1 MSFPSLTPNLNNG
14 DDGLKIWSCTN
25 CRRRKV
31 RCDRKDPC
39 IHCTKNNVECTFPIA
54 GRVPRRNIRGVSKPH
69 KIAPKHQELLSR
81 LRSLEDMVSQLG
93 SQIEYAAID
102 ISTNNDGLDSLSIPE
117 DLVRIETPLAPSRSL
132 SDKTHS
138 NTPQESDNMIL
149 ENNGNLIVGD
159 RFWTIFCGE
168 VHINARSSISNCY
181 FHKFRLTSLK
191 VERIFEAARGPEPYS
206 FEIHNDSN
214 IESSS
219 GSRSHINYY
228 NFLLRQAD
236 AAAKYDLIHPHPS
249 QLLLLWQTYVDDIDP
264 FIKILH
270 IPSMT
275 RLIRDLR
282 GQYYSLKPA
291 TEALIFSISFAA
303 ISISAEND
311 ISQHFSTSK
320 EELLSRYRLYTEQA
334 FEKAG
339 IITSDNIESVQALAI
354 YIYTLRSNEEHK
366 FIWALSGALLR
377 IALRLNLHSDVK
389 PLTGVNALETENR
402 RRLWWQIC
410 LTDSTSHSGIAG
422 LSKFQISEDTFDTPM
437 PFNIDDA
444 NIRSSILEIQNTTPG
459 RTDLTIFLIR
469 CEIWRLSRR
478 LQVLLSVR
486 KDTRGTS
493 EDPIEFFKDAQT
505 QITETYVKHLRPD
518 IPLDNFVMTMAQLF
532 FSKVELRL
540 LEILPPDNQKVAPNT
555 QFLVQN
561 RFFTLALSTLND
573 TYSLQHEP
581 SWKPWR
587 WHIRDQTQPYHAL
600 SIILNTICRQPWD
613 SKFEQ
618 ALTSAIR
625 SIDAVPEGTPQ
636 HRHFTNL
643 LTAAQ
648 SRKGSYVTQNVANSE
663 ITNQSDQGSSMPL
676 PPPDEFL
683 PALYSNDFD
692 FTMLSDTRASTST
705 NIEAWDD
712 MVNLFDP
719 WEFGDIGGM

>member
-39 IHCTKNNVECTFPIA
+39 IHCSKNNIECTFPIA

-81 LRSLEDMVSQLG
+81 LRNLEDMVSQLG

-102 ISTNNDGLDSLSIPE
+102 ISANNDAFDSLSTPE
-117 DLVRIETPLAPSRSL
+117 DLVRIETPSAPPRSL
-132 SDKTHS
+132 SDKTQS

-168 VHINARSSISNCY
+168 V
-181 FHKFRLTSLK
+181 
-191 VERIFEAARGPEPYS
+191 ERIFEAARGPEPYS

-214 IESSS
+214 AESSS
-219 GSRSHINYY
+219 SSRSHINYY

-236 AAAKYDLIHPHPS
+236 SAAKYDLIHPHPS

-282 GQYYSLKPA
+282 GQYHSLKPA
-291 TEALIFSISFAA
+291 TEALIFSISFAS
-303 ISISAEND
+303 ISISTEND
-311 ISQHFSTSK
+311 ISPHFNTTK

-334 FEKAG
+334 FEKAR
-339 IITSDNIESVQALAI
+339 IITSDSIESVQALAI
-354 YIYTLRSNEEHK
+354 YIYALRSNEEHK
-366 FIWALSGALLR
+366 FIWTLSGTLLR
-377 IALRLNLHSDVK
+377 MALRLNLHSDVK
-389 PLTGVNALETENR
+389 PPTGANALETENQ

-410 LTDSTSHSGIAG
+410 LTDSNSLSGVTRQSGIAG
-422 LSKFQISEDTFDTPM
+422 LSKFQISEDMFDTPM
-437 PFNIDDA
+437 PSNIDDA
-444 NIRSSILEIQNTTPG
+444 NIRNSILEIQNTTPG

-478 LQVLLSVR
+478 LQALLNVR
-486 KDTRGTS
+486 KDTHGTP
-493 EDPIEFFKDAQT
+493 EDPMEFFKDAQA
-505 QITETYVKHLRPD
+505 QIAETYAKHLRLD
-518 IPLDNFVMTMAQLF
+518 IPLDNFVKTMTQLF

-540 LEILPPDNQKVAPNT
+540 LETLPPGDQKVAPNA

-561 RFFTLALSTLND
+561 RFFTLALSILND

-581 SWKPWR
+581 SWKPWN

-613 SKFEQ
+613 SKFEE

-625 SIDAVPEGTPQ
+625 SIDAVPEGIPQ
-636 HRHFTNL
+636 HRYFTNL

-648 SRKGSYVTQNVANSE
+648 SRKGSYVTQNVANLE

-692 FTMLSDTRASTST
+692 FTMLSDTRASTFT